1 MAAIR
6 LSATGSTLT
15 VNGHVFNNLIE
26 GDVIEVN
33 PVNAKT
39 SHVNGIRPG
48 DVTISNRSDGDVHDV
63 VVRTQRFSDD
73 DVFLNNLLNSEF
85 PEILAGSLKESFI
98 RGGTEGTESW
108 ILENGS
114 LTDRPSRVKNTQD
127 GNAVM
132 QYTMRFRN
140 AARSL

>member
-1 MAAIR
+1 MSAIR
-6 LSATGSTLT
+6 VSATGSTVT
-15 VNGHVFNNLIE
+15 INGHIFQNLIE

-33 PVNAKT
+33 PVNNKT

-48 DVTISNRSDGDVHDV
+48 DVTISSRSDGNVHDV
-63 VVRTQRFSDD
+63 VVRVQRYGED
-73 DVFLNNLLNSEF
+73 DVFLNSLMNSDF
-85 PEILAGSLKESFI
+85 PELLEGSLKEQYV
-98 RGGTEGTESW
+98 RGSQQSTETW
-108 ILENGS
+108 LFENGS
-114 LTDRPSRVKNTQD
+114 LTERPSRVKNTQD

>member
-15 VNGHVFNNLIE
+15 INGRVFNNLIE

-33 PVNAKT
+33 PVNPRTA
-39 SHVNGIRPG
+39 HVNGMQPG
-48 DVTISNRSDGDVHDV
+48 DVTINQRSDGGVHDV
-63 VVRTQRFSDD
+63 VVRVQRYSED
-73 DVFLNNLLNSEF
+73 DVFLNSLMNADF
-85 PEILAGSLKESFI
+85 PEILSGSLKESFI
-98 RGGTEGTESW
+98 RGDTEGTESW
-108 ILENGS
+108 VLENGS
-114 LTDRPSRVKNTQD
+114 LTERPSRVKNTQD

-132 QYTMRFRN
+132 QYTMRFRS